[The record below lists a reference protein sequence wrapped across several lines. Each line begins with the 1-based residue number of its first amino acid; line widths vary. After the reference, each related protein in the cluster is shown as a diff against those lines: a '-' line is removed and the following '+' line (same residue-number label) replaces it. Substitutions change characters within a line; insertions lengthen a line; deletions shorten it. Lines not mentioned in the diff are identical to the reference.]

1 MFPFKRNEKQKTQYK
16 GFTLKERLIPVILVA
31 LALSFTVFVFGPFDI
46 YGANANQF
54 GFSLTDFLGW
64 NLLYALVAAGIVCA
78 VLLPLRKRIFDVAF
92 ALFFWLA
99 LMLMVQGNYLNFGVS
114 SLAGDGVGADG
125 FSMGKLLL
133 NCAIWLAVGIAC
145 VAAVLLIRQKH
156 REWIRTVSTVAMIT
170 VIGMQALTLAV
181 TSMTSD
187 VWAKKTP
194 DDQLMLLTYE
204 NLNHVGSE
212 HNVIW
217 FVIDRFDVDYYEKY
231 ALKECPEIFY
241 NLDGFTYYDNT
252 VSLYTRTFPSVP
264 YMLTGVEHDYQDARI
279 DYFADAYSNSNF
291 LKLLKENDYSV
302 NIYTERYYCYE
313 DAIPFEGYISNAS
326 KIKEVKTVKKPL
338 LAKDMLRVSL
348 YRYLPMVAKELT
360 GDISTPQFEK
370 YLDYGT
376 QFPVF
381 SGDMKNAYDFLD
393 QNPMAVANGK
403 NNFAFIHISGC
414 HLPNQ
419 YNQDF
424 SPVTPEERDSVA
436 SAMIQSFKII
446 NRYIDQLK
454 ELGLYENA
462 TIIISGDHGNADPSM
477 PMTRAPVPA
486 LFVKRSGSTGTGIVT
501 SHAPVTQGDII
512 PAILES
518 EGIEATLD
526 FGRSLF
532 DVKEGEHR
540 VRICKFDDWKEDDSG
555 QRNDEVFIFEITGDA
570 RDLKNWK
577 LLSRGEFIGYYLD

>member
-1 MFPFKRNEKQKTQYK
+1 MFPFPKKQKNKNGGKNFSFREKLT
-16 GFTLKERLIPVILVA
+16 PVILVS
-31 LALSFTVFVFGPFDI
+31 LAISLTVFLFGPFDI
-46 YGANANQF
+46 YGANASQF

-64 NLLYALVAAGIVCA
+64 SILYAIIAAGIICA
-78 VLLPLRKRIFDVAF
+78 VLLPLRGKVFDVVF

-99 LMLMVQGNYLNFGVS
+99 LMLMVQGNYLNFGIS
-114 SLAGDGVGADG
+114 SLAGDGVDGGGISTGA
-125 FSMGKLLL
+125 LIL
-133 NCAIWLAVGIAC
+133 NCIIWLLVGAAC
-145 VAAVLLIRQKH
+145 VAAMLLTHQKH
-156 REWIRTVSTVAMIT
+156 KELIRTVCTIAMVT
-170 VIGMQALTLAV
+170 VIGMQGLTFALTSL
-181 TSMTSD
+181 TGD
-187 VWAKKTP
+187 VWAKKVP
-194 DDQLMLLTYE
+194 DDRMELLTYE
-204 NLNHVGSE
+204 NLNAVGEE
-212 HNVIW
+212 HNVVW
-217 FVIDRFDVDYYEKY
+217 FIIDRFDVDYYENY

-241 NLDGFTYYDNT
+241 NLDGFTYYDNM

-264 YMLTGVEHDYQDARI
+264 YMLTGIEHDYQDARV

-313 DAIPFEGYISNAS
+313 DAVPFREYISNSS
-326 KIKEVKTVKKPL
+326 KIESVKTVKKPL

-348 YRYLPMVAKELT
+348 YRYLPMIAKGLT

-370 YLDYGT
+370 YIDYGT
-376 QFPVF
+376 QYPIY
-381 SGDMKNAYDFLD
+381 SGDMKDAYDFLN
-393 QNPMAVANGK
+393 QNPMITDTK
-403 NNFAFIHISGC
+403 NNFAFVHVAGC
-414 HLPNQ
+414 HLPNH

-424 SPVTPEERDSVA
+424 SPVTPDERDSVP

-446 NRYIDQLK
+446 NLYLDQLK

-477 PMTRAPVPA
+477 PMTRAPVAA
-486 LFVKRSGSTGTGIVT
+486 LFVKPSGSAGVPIVT

-518 EGIEATLD
+518 EGIEATGD

-532 DVKEGEHR
+532 DVKEDEHR
-540 VRICKFDDWKEDDSG
+540 VRICKFDDWKEDASG
-555 QRNDEVFIFEITGDA
+555 QRNDEVFVFEITGNA

-577 LLSRGEFIGYYLD
+577 EISRGEFIGYYLD